1 LFFFYF
7 LFYSLAF
14 KTSKA
19 WLAFKETR
27 KKNGRKRRAAY
38 LPFKERRA
46 SYLSIE
52 GSLVLLSF
60 TEVDFLSK
68 KGWGWL
74 AFKESTPLLAFKEC
88 KLCYAFKECNL
99 SSTFKE
105 SKPSHTK
112 RLLLSIT
119 FFIFFYFFKTS
130 GLFKKKVKL
139 KTSWLASKKA
149 FLSLLF

>member
-1 LFFFYF
+1 LLSKQAKPGLLFKKPGRRMDEKDGPLTF
-7 LFYSLAF
+7 L
-14 KTSKA
+14 SK
-19 WLAFKETR
+19 K
-27 KKNGRKRRAAY
+27 
-38 LPFKERRA
+38 FKERRA

-52 GSLVLLSF
+52 GSLVLLYF

-119 FFIFFYFFKTS
+119 FFIFFYFLKQVAY
-130 GLFKKKVKL
+130 LKKKL
-139 KTSWLASKKA
+139 N
-149 FLSLLF
+149 